1 MPQPRGRS
9 GSADATRNGMFG
21 KSTPPSR
28 GRSASVPPA
37 ALSLMLVTFNMNNSI
52 LQLPRD
58 NSERLPIESSNDT
71 SPETAPENELRSSGK
86 KKKKKKFT
94 TKKNRRSRIIKD
106 GVDLPKID
114 VTQELQL
121 QDGSIAKY
129 EPIDSPK
136 VVHVGSPVTARF
148 NIQNKCKSSDSDSEK
163 LPKKVVKRSS
173 SYTKKLGLK
182 ANSGAKEKTAV
193 PVSIKEYTVE
203 AEALPKVQTVTSKAK
218 TVSSKVQTITSATKV
233 TYNKETTF
241 TFRVEN
247 EMEVKNGDSLSI
259 APSAASRTPSFKRKK
274 PENIEVRENTKEN
287 SKGNSKK
294 DSASEGGKKVVERKD
309 STHSLEGVL
318 QANVNLREFDVVLL
332 GDMGVGKTGKCIL
345 RYDIYCNRGGTG
357 LC

>member
-332 GDMGVGKTGKCIL
+332 GDMGVGKTG
-345 RYDIYCNRGGTG
+345 
-357 LC
+357 